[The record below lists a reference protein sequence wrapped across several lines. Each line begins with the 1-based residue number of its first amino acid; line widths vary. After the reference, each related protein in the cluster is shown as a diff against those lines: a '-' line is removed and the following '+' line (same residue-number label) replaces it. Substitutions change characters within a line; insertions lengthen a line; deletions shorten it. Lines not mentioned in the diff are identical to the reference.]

1 MAELLCWPLSVWQ
14 CRNSFESQA
23 GRLMRNCSSRDVD
36 KTSNYEQAFDSR
48 QPSTSIVVAFNS
60 TQTSKL
66 RYTHLWNFRTPIGPI
81 GPRSSDFSV
90 HWFSDVLRSTWGTGS
105 LGPRLGVPHSVPL
118 HQGLNSAT
126 EPRQWW
132 KRTTR
137 APEIH
142 ISLSC
147 WMPQSPGSPGNG
159 GGLRVLKQINVLFLE
174 IYRCICILA
183 YRKQSVC
190 FVVRIHVE
198 WQIR

>member
-66 RYTHLWNFRTPIGPI
+66 RYTHLWNFRTPIGP
-81 GPRSSDFSV
+81 RSSDFSV
-90 HWFSDVLRSTWGTGS
+90 HWFSDVLRSTQG
-105 LGPRLGVPHSVPL
+105 GPWAPARGPPKCAPPPGPEQCYGAKTVVEAHNACAGDPYFPFVLD
-118 HQGLNSAT
+118 AT
-126 EPRQWW
+126 VTWQPWQWW
-132 KRTTR
+132 RFEGFEVDKCTF
-137 APEIH
+137 
-142 ISLSC
+142 
-147 WMPQSPGSPGNG
+147 
-159 GGLRVLKQINVLFLE
+159 FLE